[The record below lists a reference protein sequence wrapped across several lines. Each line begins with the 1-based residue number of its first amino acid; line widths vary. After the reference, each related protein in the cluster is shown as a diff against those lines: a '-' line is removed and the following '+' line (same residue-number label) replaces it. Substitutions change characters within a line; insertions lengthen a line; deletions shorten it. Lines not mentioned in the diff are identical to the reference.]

1 MCVRSWGPRPGLAHS
16 SPALPY
22 SPVYT
27 VGRAMLGG
35 KGQAEEK
42 EAGEAGQGAGV
53 AGVRAQ
59 IQAGW
64 CPEDLRGGVRSLW
77 GLAGQLLLIEAHDM
91 VHKLVLLAGLDHAA
105 PAQQRHTVGMRL
117 SRDGLWEGAH
127 PNPWST
133 NHLRVALSLFSL
145 ERPTL
150 ASHFPLLLLVFP
162 CSGTDSRTET
172 TCPTILSPGPSGHQL
187 FLFPLYPATSCPEP
201 GLFPSVFPSSCQPA
215 SPYLACPPAPHPV
228 HMSVSPFCP

>member
-1 MCVRSWGPRPGLAHS
+1 
-16 SPALPY
+16 
-22 SPVYT
+22 
-27 VGRAMLGG
+27 MLGG

-64 CPEDLRGGVRSLW
+64 YPEDLRGGVRSLW

-105 PAQQRHTVGMRL
+105 PAQQRHTVGMGM
-117 SRDGLWEGAH
+117 SRDGLWEGAPPQPRGVPIIH
-127 PNPWST
+127 EWPCLYSAWSGQPLPAT
-133 NHLRVALSLFSL
+133 SLCSSLSL
-145 ERPTL
+145 PTL
-150 ASHFPLLLLVFP
+150 AQRAEQRRHDPPFSA
-162 CSGTDSRTET
+162 SG
-172 TCPTILSPGPSGHQL
+172 L
-187 FLFPLYPATSCPEP
+187 PATSYFSSLFIQPPAARNQC
-201 GLFPSVFPSSCQPA
+201 LFPSVFPTSGQPA

-228 HMSVSPFCP
+228 HVSVSPFCP